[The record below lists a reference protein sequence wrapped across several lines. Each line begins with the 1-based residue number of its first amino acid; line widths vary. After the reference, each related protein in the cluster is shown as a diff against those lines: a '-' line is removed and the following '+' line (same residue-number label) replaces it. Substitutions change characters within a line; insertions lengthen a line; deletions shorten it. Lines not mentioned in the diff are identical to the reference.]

1 MKYLL
6 AVDAS
11 EYSDQAVSFLARLPL
26 KSRDEVHLLHVLTE
40 PGGFGESYD
49 LYDELMRVRQK
60 LGEKILAEAAH
71 AFKGRRISVT
81 TRLEQGY
88 PYQAIISTAGELGA
102 DLVVMGS
109 RGHSAVESFLLGSM
123 TRQVVIHA
131 SMPVLAVRPP
141 QKDTAERPLRIL
153 FAADASDCSRKAGT
167 MLMSVPFPQ
176 SSELT
181 VLHAVDSPMADIPER
196 FYVEVGDQYKETVA
210 RVRQDEFSRAEALVE
225 EEKKPFLGR
234 FESLKTLVKP
244 GEASAVITEQVAAL
258 GPDLLVVG
266 CRGTRGVAGMLGS
279 VARRVLSHARCS
291 VLVGKLPA

>member
-6 AVDAS
+6 AVDGS
-11 EYSDQAVSFLARLPL
+11 EYSDEALSFLARFPL
-26 KSRDEVHLLHVLTE
+26 QSRDEVHLLHVITE

-49 LYDELMRVRQK
+49 LYDELMRVRHK
-60 LGEKILAEAAH
+60 LGEKILAEAARP
-71 AFKGRRISVT
+71 FKGRRISVASH
-81 TRLEQGY
+81 LKQGY
-88 PYQAIISTAGELGA
+88 PYQDIISTAGEVGG
-102 DLVVMGS
+102 DLIVMGS

-131 SMPVLAVRPP
+131 TTPVLAVRPP
-141 QKDTAERPLRIL
+141 QKDAGERPLRIL
-153 FAADASDCSRKAGT
+153 FAADASDCSRKAAA
-167 MLMSVPFPQ
+167 MLMSAPFPQ

-181 VLHAVDSPMADIPER
+181 ILHAVDSPMTDIPER
-196 FYVEVGDQYKETVA
+196 FYIEVGDQIKDTVA
-210 RVRQDEFSRAEALVE
+210 RVRQEEFSRAEALVE

-234 FESLKTLVKP
+234 FKSITTIVKP

-266 CRGTRGVAGMLGS
+266 CRGRRGVAGMLGS